1 MSDIVIIAVKE
12 GMGLYGNCNRRT
24 DRMSDEG
31 TKITIRMGPEEIQ
44 MMEDFMG
51 DHDIGNRSDFI
62 RDAIK
67 GYIASMK
74 AGQPMTAEGGIFVR
88 LSDVQLETLNGL
100 VQTGLAVSGEEYIR
114 KCLLDKIVPKS
125 VEDET
130 IENAFRAAQMKAAYK

>member
-1 MSDIVIIAVKE
+1 
-12 GMGLYGNCNRRT
+12 
-24 DRMSDEG
+24 MSDEG

-100 VQTGLAVSGEEYIR
+100 VQTGLAVSEEEYIR

-125 VEDET
+125 VEDEA